1 MTEGNLQKDW
11 KELKLT
17 ELVSK
22 EKYSIRRG
30 PFGGA
35 IKKEIFVPDGYK
47 IYEQKNAIYDDMTLG
62 NYFIDEKKYQEL
74 EGFAVQPGDFII
86 SCSGTIGKIAIIP
99 SDAKPGIINQALLK
113 ITPNPKVIDSKFFK
127 WLLESPQIQ
136 RQMFGFASG
145 SSIKNVKPLNEIR
158 QTKFLVPELGEQRR
172 IAAVLDKADALRQKR
187 RAALARLDTLLQ
199 ATFLHMFGDPVTNP
213 MGWEEMELFDTADK
227 FSDGPFGSNLKTEHY
242 TESGIQVIRL
252 QNIGVGYLD
261 ESDKAFISEE
271 HYQSLPRHHCI
282 PGDIVVGT
290 LGDPNLRATI
300 IPQHID
306 RCLNKADCVQYRV
319 NSKIMNK
326 DYACWLLN
334 NPNII
339 KRASALSLGQ
349 TRLRISMGRLKG
361 LIVPVPP
368 LEKQKTFSVY
378 YQRFA
383 IEKNAQVENL
393 GLLDNLFHALQ
404 QRAFSGQL

>member
-199 ATFLHMFGDPVTNP
+199 ATFLHMFGDQDV
-213 MGWEEMELFDTADK
+213 EMVPISEAMAAIIDYR
-227 FSDGPFGSNLKTEHY
+227 GKTPPK
-242 TESGIQVIRL
+242 TESGIPLVTAKVVKDGFIEEPNEFIAEDFYDEWMRRGL
-252 QNIGVGYLD
+252 PKVGDVVFTTEAPLGKVAQLKSSRIALAQRIVLLRGNPDFLDNKYLMHAL
-261 ESDKAFISEE
+261 ST
-271 HYQSLPRHHCI
+271 P
-282 PGDIVVGT
+282 IVRQQIEQ
-290 LGDPNLRATI
+290 RATGSTVRGI
-300 IPQHID
+300 RQKELRKVEVPIPQ
-306 RCLNKADCVQYRV
+306 
-319 NSKIMNK
+319 
-326 DYACWLLN
+326 
-334 NPNII
+334 
-339 KRASALSLGQ
+339 
-349 TRLRISMGRLKG
+349 
-361 LIVPVPP
+361 
-368 LEKQKTFSVY
+368 LEKQKEFNAVASK
-378 YQRFA
+378 
-383 IEKNAQVENL
+383 IEYLQSSHKDAL
-393 GLLDNLFHALQ
+393 LHLDNLFHALQ

>member
-1 MTEGNLQKDW
+1 MSEKLQKVKLVDICRPKQW
-11 KELKLT
+11 KTISMKNLHD
-17 ELVSK
+17 
-22 EKYSIRRG
+22 
-30 PFGGA
+30 
-35 IKKEIFVPDGYK
+35 DGYPVYGANGK
-47 IYEQKNAIYDDMTLG
+47 VGFYSEYTHAKPTLMITCRGATCGTVNLSEPFSYIMGNAMALDNLDKERAHLKYLY
-62 NYFIDEKKYQEL
+62 YFLTWQ
-74 EGFAVQPGDFII
+74 GFDQVI
-86 SCSGTIGKIAIIP
+86 SGTA
-99 SDAKPGIINQALLK
+99 Q
-113 ITPNPKVIDSKFFK
+113 
-127 WLLESPQIQ
+127 PQIT
-136 RQMFGFASG
+136 RTGLS
-145 SSIKNVKPLNEIR
+145 NYEVLLP
-158 QTKFLVPELGEQRR
+158 PLGEQRR

>member
-1 MTEGNLQKDW
+1 MSW
-11 KELKLT
+11 KRVKVGKLAT
-17 ELVSK
+17 NVTK
-22 EKYSIRRG
+22 G
-30 PFGGA
+30 TTPT
-35 IKKEIFVPDGYK
+35 
-47 IYEQKNAIYDDMTLG
+47 TLG
-62 NYFIDEKKYQEL
+62 YDYAETGIRFLRAQNILDGQVNFSDEDLFIDTNTNDALKRSQIQPNDVL
-74 EGFAVQPGDFII
+74 LSIAGSVGRSAVV
-86 SCSGTIGKIAIIP
+86 P
-99 SDAKPGIINQALLK
+99 SDAPSLNCNQAVAIVRLNGDVL
-113 ITPNPKVIDSKFFK
+113 PVFFRHWLDS
-127 WLLESPQIQ
+127 EDAQ
-136 RQMFGFASG
+136 RQMAGASVTMTI
-145 SSIKNVKPLNEIR
+145 SNLSLTQIKNLEIPL
-158 QTKFLVPELGEQRR
+158 PELGEQRR